1 MSSKPQKKKVKIKFI
16 TKTKTTTIRI
26 LRDTGEGKLI
36 DNLRKISC
44 QVNISHEIKNI
55 WKPKKQEST
64 IFKEVMV
71 IRSQNLCLMEEETQ
85 TIEVKTMKII
95 KEAAQLSEFLMS
107 TKKLTFNAISVRNI
121 SLTRLD

>member
-1 MSSKPQKKKVKIKFI
+1 MSCGCSKCSACDGKKASSKMKKTSPKKKVKIKFI

-26 LRDTGEGKLI
+26 LRDTGEGELI

-64 IFKEVMV
+64 ISKDF
-71 IRSQNLCLMEEETQ
+71 T
-85 TIEVKTMKII
+85 T
-95 KEAAQLSEFLMS
+95 
-107 TKKLTFNAISVRNI
+107 
-121 SLTRLD
+121 